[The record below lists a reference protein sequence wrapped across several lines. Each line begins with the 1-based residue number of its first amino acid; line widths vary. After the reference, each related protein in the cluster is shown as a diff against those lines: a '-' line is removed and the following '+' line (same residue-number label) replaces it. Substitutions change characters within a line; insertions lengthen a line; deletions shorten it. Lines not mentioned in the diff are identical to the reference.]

1 MAADNDTKPCP
12 PGQIRR
18 RGYTRKFKNSVKKT
32 GYTVRR
38 GGKTYI
44 VKPTKAETHVAS
56 TCIKDLGKPGKGT
69 TGKPIGPLR
78 TGDLI
83 KYGYSYLIR
92 PDSARHVSLK
102 KAVKAYGALKVYHK
116 LDAVAKLS
124 VRVAPE
130 ASKIFAIDRDWVRAT
145 MMKH

>member
-1 MAADNDTKPCP
+1 MATDNDTKPCP

-18 RGYTRKFKNSVKKT
+18 RGYTRKFKNSVRKA

-38 GGKTYI
+38 KGKTYV
-44 VKPTKAETHVAS
+44 VKPTKTETRVAS
-56 TCIKDLGKPGKGT
+56 TCIKDAGKPGKGT
-69 TGKPIGPLR
+69 TGRRIGPLR

-83 KYGYSYLIR
+83 KYGYSYRL
-92 PDSARHVSLK
+92 PDSVRRKALE
-102 KAVKAYGALKVYHK
+102 KAVKVYGALKTYHK

-124 VRVAPE
+124 VRVAPD
-130 ASKIFAIDRDWVRAT
+130 ASKIFAMDRDWIRET